1 MKHAAGSTMRFPDR
15 EKQEVLMMKDY
26 RSFLSEVLIPENVL
40 KARVKELGEE
50 ISRDYEGKTILAIC
64 ILRGGVMFL
73 TDLIRYIKP
82 PVAIDFMSVSSY
94 GVGSRSSDGEVRITL
109 DLTTSIVDKHVLI
122 VEDIIDSGNTLSSVI
137 EMLRTRHPASLEVCT
152 LLNKYSRREV
162 DVPIK
167 YCGFDI
173 PDKFVFGYGLDMDE
187 YYRNLPFIGVVDL
200 DNYEVES

>member
-1 MKHAAGSTMRFPDR
+1 M
-15 EKQEVLMMKDY
+15 QDY
-26 RSFLSEVLIPENVL
+26 HSFLAEVLIREDEL
-40 KARVKELGEE
+40 KKRVHELGEE
-50 ISRDYEGKTILAIC
+50 ISQDYAGRNILAIC

-73 TDLIRYIKP
+73 TDLIRHIVP

-109 DLTTSIVDKHVLI
+109 DLTTSIAGHHVLI
-122 VEDIIDSGNTLSSVI
+122 VEDIIDSGNTLASVI
-137 EMLRTRHPASLEVCT
+137 EMLRTRNPASLEVCT
-152 LLNKYSRREV
+152 LLNKISRREV

-200 DNYEVES
+200 DKYEVEN